1 MNESEVTLTQMLN
14 NSQNSNQNDSVWH
27 SENRFS
33 VLACGQD
40 GQDGGQWT
48 TITRTGKRRW
58 GNRESVDSEKFSCLN
73 TDEKLNVLFEKLTS
87 VELAQEDVKQFH
99 EAQQR
104 TNDRLDSIQD
114 AVNENKDEL
123 LQLRYKMLHME
134 TLYKQNN
141 MLVYGLEETSH
152 DEGSIYDTVSNFLY
166 DYLQLDLEEMDI
178 ENIVRLGNGR
188 GYGRFQDR
196 RIKRPVLITFRYKD
210 SVDMCIKKS
219 FYLSGTEYAID
230 RDYPF
235 EIQQARKRI
244 WPEYKKLRD
253 EKNSRVRI
261 LYPAAISVDGTI
273 LHDQFPGWDRLV
285 YGRDRQLV
293 NRSQIRSGSLP
304 RSDVTAVPATT
315 AKSNSQPAV
324 SWVSQSTPQPMS
336 NLRPTQ
342 PEPVTTSIS
351 TGSAS
356 QQPGSASQ
364 QQSHLI
370 IQSASVTNTRHR
382 PAAVKKSTAEISTD
396 VNKSTPDRSTSRPRK
411 SRAQI
416 QNNSKSCKITQRSR
430 STSVRSKR
438 SVVNQP
444 ISNLVSSDVY
454 TGGGHKQPNDS
465 TGVSRKSDH

>member
-1 MNESEVTLTQMLN
+1 
-14 NSQNSNQNDSVWH
+14 
-27 SENRFS
+27 
-33 VLACGQD
+33 
-40 GQDGGQWT
+40 
-48 TITRTGKRRW
+48 
-58 GNRESVDSEKFSCLN
+58 
-73 TDEKLNVLFEKLTS
+73 
-87 VELAQEDVKQFH
+87 
-99 EAQQR
+99 
-104 TNDRLDSIQD
+104 
-114 AVNENKDEL
+114 
-123 LQLRYKMLHME
+123 
-134 TLYKQNN
+134 
-141 MLVYGLEETSH
+141 
-152 DEGSIYDTVSNFLY
+152 
-166 DYLQLDLEEMDI
+166 
-178 ENIVRLGNGR
+178 
-188 GYGRFQDR
+188 
-196 RIKRPVLITFRYKD
+196 
-210 SVDMCIKKS
+210 
-219 FYLSGTEYAID
+219 
-230 RDYPF
+230 
-235 EIQQARKRI
+235 
-244 WPEYKKLRD
+244 
-253 EKNSRVRI
+253 
-261 LYPAAISVDGTI
+261 
-273 LHDQFPGWDRLV
+273 V

-293 NRSQIRSGSLP
+293 NRSQIRPGSLP